1 MAGYDGNTDA
11 PCMAPPES
19 TNATLN
25 IVDTDMPIPGSP
37 DALSPPNSNVFDGEQ
52 GTRGYR
58 INQLAQSMRSP
69 ENRKAFLADEAGY
82 MTRMGLTDAEQALVR
97 ARDWYGM
104 QAAGGN
110 QYALVKLG
118 GALGIN
124 LMQQGAQMRGETFAE
139 FMRTRPVSQGRA

>member
-1 MAGYDGNTDA
+1 
-11 PCMAPPES
+11 MAPQES

-25 IVDTDMPIPGSP
+25 IGDTDMPSPESP
-37 DALSPPNSNVFDGEQ
+37 DALSPPNSNVFDGEH

-58 INQLAQSMRSP
+58 INQLAQSMRIP
-69 ENRKAFLADEAGY
+69 ENRKAFLADEAAY
-82 MTRMGLTDAEQALVR
+82 MTRMGLTGEEQALVR

-124 LMQQGAQMRGETFAE
+124 LMQQGAQMRGETFEE
-139 FMRTRPVSQGRA
+139 FMRTRPVTRGRA